1 MVISRKQIVN
11 NPIVSINSINIERV
25 YITKCLGV
33 HIDCQLDW
41 NGHIKSITNKIAKN
55 VSVMNRVK
63 HLLNSHALYS
73 LYTNLIIPY
82 MNYCCE
88 FWGNNYKSRIQPLY
102 MLQKK
107 AIRIYKHEG
116 YLSHTRPIFYFFN
129 TLCIYDMIEY
139 SSVVFMFK
147 VYNNQFPRH
156 LLCFFDRVYDSHN
169 HNTCKNVNNFK
180 IKYCRT
186 SQKASC
192 ISVIGPKLWNNLHSD
207 LQCSKSISH
216 FKTHYKR
223 TLLQRYER
231 LY

>member
-25 YITKCLGV
+25 YITKFLGV

-41 NGHIKSITNKIAKN
+41 NGHIKSIKNKIAKN

-73 LYTNLIIPY
+73 LYTTLIIPY

-107 AIRIYKHEG
+107 AIRICKHEG

-139 SSVVFMFK
+139 STVVFMFK

-169 HNTCKNVNNFK
+169 HNTRKNVNNFK
-180 IKYCRT
+180 IKYFRT
-186 SQKASC
+186 CQKASC

-207 LQCSKSISH
+207 LQCSKSISR

-223 TLLQRYER
+223 TLLQRYEH